1 MNLNRTKAPDFHLID
16 NINIPKTE
24 FGQLSNKI
32 PFHVLSGGSQE
43 LSYIALTF
51 NAGTITSN
59 QLLVASI
66 TNSMLVG
73 GTKKHSASQI
83 ADTFDFYGAEIRTDS
98 NFDHAVVALFCLNKY
113 LEHLLPLFCE
123 LITESV
129 FPDSELESVIAEKK
143 HKLIVNKEKTGFLA
157 NNAMHKLTFGSHPY
171 GKRAEPADYDKIT
184 RDILV
189 GFHSSQYHAGNCHLL
204 AIGCITDDVMSLIDK
219 TIGNLP
225 VKEKAEIQ
233 STPLTPTAKNAT
245 ETIKKENAVQS
256 SLRMG
261 LQTVKMSHPDYHK
274 LNILTTILGGYFGSR
289 LMKNIREEKGYTY
302 GIYSVMQPYMQCG
315 LLRIAGEIKSGY
327 AMQVVDE
334 VRREMQ
340 NLKDKLVSD
349 SEMELVRNY
358 MMGELLQTF
367 DGPLSCI
374 DAVEKAIDME
384 VGIDF
389 YNKEQQTIMSIKPI
403 DIQETANK
411 YFDLDKL
418 TVAIAGNE

>member
-1 MNLNRTKAPDFHLID
+1 MNLNRTKAPDFHRID

-24 FGQLSNKI
+24 FGLLSNKI

-66 TNSMLVG
+66 TNAMLIG

-98 NFDHAVVALFCLNKY
+98 NFDHAVIALFCLNKY

-123 LITESV
+123 LITESA

-157 NNAMHKLTFGSHPY
+157 NGAMHKLTFGSHPY
-171 GKRAEPADYDKIT
+171 ARRAEPADYDKIT
-184 RDILV
+184 RNTLV

-204 AIGCITDDVMSLIDK
+204 AIGCITDAVMSLIDK

-225 VKEKAEIQ
+225 VKEKTEIQ
-233 STPLTPTAKNAT
+233 FATLAPTAKNAT
-245 ETIKKENAVQS
+245 EIIKKKNAVQS

-261 LQTVKMSHPDYHK
+261 MQTIRMNHPDYHK

-302 GIYSVMQPYMQCG
+302 GIYSVMQPYLQSG

-327 AMQVVDE
+327 AMQVADE

-349 SEMELVRNY
+349 SELELVRNY
-358 MMGELLQTF
+358 MMGEMLQTF
-367 DGPLSCI
+367 DGPLSSI

-389 YNKEQQTIMSIKPI
+389 YDKEQQEIMSIKPI
-403 DIQETANK
+403 DIQEIANK